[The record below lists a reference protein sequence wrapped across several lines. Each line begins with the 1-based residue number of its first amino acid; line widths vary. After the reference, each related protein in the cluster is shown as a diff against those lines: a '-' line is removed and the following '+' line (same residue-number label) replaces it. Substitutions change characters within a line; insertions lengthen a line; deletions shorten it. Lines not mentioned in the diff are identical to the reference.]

1 MLHRGIK
8 FVHAAVLAFSAV
20 LAFLFVRGLDEG
32 GVLGNSALVW
42 VFDTDNSTTGGQVAR
57 DIESFSARHG
67 FAVAREVPD
76 LRDPDSH
83 RHLYLAAGGRKS
95 DVASWLDEG
104 YPEFSRNYRTDV
116 HPISDIGQRDPRG
129 YYYVFGS
136 SADADAL
143 MAEFTRLGLQSG
155 VTHPLSYDEL
165 ASTYKDGVLYW
176 SFWVVA
182 LAAVTMSGASVLLN
196 ARAYGVLRLQGM
208 SFTDLLLRDLRQ
220 LAAFWSIALGAVAG
234 AAVAFLGF
242 YNGLAWLGL
251 YATVAAVL
259 AGLLV
264 LTALA
269 AHAAVLALTCKVEV
283 LRALK
288 GELPARTATVSVY
301 LVRVPAMLLALGIAM
316 DVAQAG
322 QNVLVRQESRAAYA
336 KAGEAVTIRLNGS
349 LRSASDRVIK
359 QVGPWLR
366 RADRAGKV
374 VVAGRRDLQSIA
386 PTAHLPT
393 GEVLFVNE
401 TFLREQPVRDP
412 AGRRYTPAPRDG
424 TAPRAR
430 PVRLIVPQ
438 SLSARTPDIAT
449 AVREVLN
456 GDTRRQLR
464 VEAFRSRNGQRVFAY
479 NPGSEVY
486 NAAHAPEEDRSLVRD
501 PVVVVVPNGSDVIDD
516 DLYTAF
522 ASQEGIVF
530 PDPADVL
537 SAIDGQQSNKLPT
550 YVAAVRPVGENSAL
564 RTRDAV
570 RELRLDLFN
579 LVIAVAVLLIAGVGV
594 CVIYTRKN
602 AQAVFVQHI
611 SGWRYTATHRFILAV
626 EAALA
631 VVLATRVPFENWL
644 HNRKYREFV
653 AAGVPAP
660 YPPAHV
666 TAVDIGVITGLV
678 TVEFG
683 AVLIALAVFHR
694 RIVKEGATEA

>member
-20 LAFLFVRGLDEG
+20 LAFLFVRGLDED
-32 GVLGNSALVW
+32 GVLGSSALVW
-42 VFDTDNSTTGGQVAR
+42 VFDSGNSTTGGQVAQR
-57 DIESFSARHG
+57 IESFSARHG

-83 RHLYLAAGGRKS
+83 RHLYLAAGKRS
-95 DVASWLDEG
+95 DAASWLDEG
-104 YPEFSRNYRTDV
+104 YPEFSRNFRTDV
-116 HPISDIGQRDPRG
+116 HPISEIGQRDPRG

-143 MAEFTRLGLQSG
+143 LAEFTRLGLQAG
-155 VTHPLSYDEL
+155 VSHPFSCSEL
-165 ASTYKDGVLYW
+165 ATAYKGGALYW

-196 ARAYGVLRLQGM
+196 AKAYGVLRLQGM

-220 LAAFWSIALGAVAG
+220 LAVFWSISLGAVAA

-242 YNGLAWLGL
+242 YNGFARLGL
-251 YATVAAVL
+251 FAAVAAVL

-264 LTALA
+264 LMTLA
-269 AHAAVLALTCKVEV
+269 AHAAVLALTGKVEV
-283 LRALK
+283 LRALR
-288 GELPARTATVSVY
+288 GELPARAATASAY
-301 LVRVPAMLLALGIAM
+301 LVRVPAMLLALGIAV
-316 DVAQAG
+316 DVAHAG
-322 QNVLVRQESRAAYA
+322 QNVLARQASQTAYA
-336 KAGEAVTIRLNGS
+336 KAGDAVTIRLNGS
-349 LRSASDRVIK
+349 LRGETKQVIK
-359 QVGPWLR
+359 ELGPWLR

-386 PTAHLPT
+386 PTSHLPT

-401 TFLREQPVRDP
+401 TFLRKQPVLDP
-412 AGRRYTPAPRDG
+412 AGRRYGPAPRDG
-424 TAPRAR
+424 KAPGTHA
-430 PVRLIVPQ
+430 VRLIVPQ
-438 SLSARTPDIAT
+438 SLSARTPAIAT
-449 AVREVLN
+449 AVRGVLDV
-456 GDTRRQLR
+456 GSRRHIR

-479 NPGSEVY
+479 NPGSEIY
-486 NAAHAPEEDRSLVRD
+486 NAAHAPEEDRSLVHD
-501 PVVVVVPNGSDVIDD
+501 PVVVVIPNGSDVIDD

-537 SAIDGQQSNKLPT
+537 SAVDGKGPGKLST
-550 YVAAVRPVGENSAL
+550 YVAAVRPVAENSAL
-564 RTRDAV
+564 KRRDAV

-579 LVIAVAVLLIAGVGV
+579 LVVAVAVLLIAGVGV
-594 CVIYTRKN
+594 CIIYSRKN
-602 AQAVFVQHI
+602 AQAIFVQHI
-611 SGWRYTATHRFILAV
+611 SGWRYATTHRFILAV

-644 HNRKYREFV
+644 HNRKYREF
-653 AAGVPAP
+653 ADAGIPAP
-660 YPPAHV
+660 YPPAHL
-666 TAVDIGVITGLV
+666 TAVDVGVIAGLV
-678 TVEFG
+678 TVELG
-683 AVLIALAVFHR
+683 AVLVTLAVFHR